1 MQGAGTCKQPSAASD
16 SRDTTLITPY
26 QRTDEV
32 SMSRR
37 RVGRR
42 VLLRIIVL
50 ALFSLGLPLSLAAE
64 PSESEA
70 SPSLYVTPRTVQG
83 RLAQGQRVTFL
94 DVREPDEFAAGHL
107 PGALN
112 IAHDRVASLIDR
124 LPHDQPV
131 VVYCI
136 HSTHRAPE
144 AVKTLRAHGMANAVV
159 LEGGIVAW
167 EAGGAMILASDTTRS
182 PTILPL
188 TERCADKGKP
198 PS

>member
-1 MQGAGTCKQPSAASD
+1 MSRTQHERRVPYLIIALAALSFSIPLSWAEAPSASSAS
-16 SRDTTLITPY
+16 
-26 QRTDEV
+26 
-32 SMSRR
+32 
-37 RVGRR
+37 
-42 VLLRIIVL
+42 
-50 ALFSLGLPLSLAAE
+50 F
-64 PSESEA
+64 
-70 SPSLYVTPRTVQG
+70 YVTPRTVQR
-83 RLAQGQRVTFL
+83 RLAEGQRVVFL

-107 PGALN
+107 PDALN
-112 IAHDRVASLIDR
+112 IAHHQITSFIDR

-136 HSTHRAPE
+136 HSAHRAPE
-144 AVKTLRAHGMANAVV
+144 AAKVLRKQGVANAVV

-167 EAGGAMILASDTTRS
+167 EAGGATILASDTTRA